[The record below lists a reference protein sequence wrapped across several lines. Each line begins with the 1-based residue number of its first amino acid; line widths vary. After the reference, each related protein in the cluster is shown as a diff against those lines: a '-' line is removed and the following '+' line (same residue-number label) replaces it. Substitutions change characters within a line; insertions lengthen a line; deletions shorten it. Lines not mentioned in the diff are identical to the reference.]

1 MAGVRG
7 TVLSLQFSANI
18 FQELISSYIS
28 YRYIYIKKKI
38 SLPYANIS
46 YQQIMHLQY
55 QTYVIREAGF
65 EVTQW

>member
-28 YRYIYIKKKI
+28 YRDIYIKKKNQSALRKYFLSADNALAVPDI
-38 SLPYANIS
+38 CD
-46 YQQIMHLQY
+46 
-55 QTYVIREAGF
+55 
-65 EVTQW
+65 